1 VITRKTVHS
10 CWGNY
15 GGLTSV
21 TWSPDGTRVACGG
34 SNGTILFWNA
44 STGAPLL
51 TYQGFSYRYSNSTIQ
66 YLAWSPD
73 GKLLAAR
80 GGSDRNDGVILV
92 WDAPEL

>member
-1 VITRKTVHS
+1 
-10 CWGNY
+10 
-15 GGLTSV
+15 
-21 TWSPDGTRVACGG
+21 
-34 SNGTILFWNA
+34 
-44 STGAPLL
+44 LL